1 MAADR
6 ETKELM
12 SHDDRILSKTIKAGA
27 EEDLFFSLA
36 LEQFLG
42 RLPERSREIIMA
54 RFGIGDAHP
63 KTLEEIGRTYQIT
76 RERVRQ
82 VIASTLGFLASE
94 QAHPTFVKISECIQS
109 TLAGKNGIMK
119 TEKLLR

>member
-1 MAADR
+1 MNRFDKWPIMAKW
-6 ETKELM
+6 EGKKHM
-12 SHDDRILSKTIKAGA
+12 SHNNRILSKTAKAGA
-27 EEDLFFSLA
+27 EEDLFFSLV

-42 RLPERSREIIMA
+42 RLPPLSREIIMA

-82 VIASTLGFLASE
+82 VIASTLGFLSGE
-94 QAHPTFVKISECIQS
+94 HEHPTFVKISERIQ
-109 TLAGKNGIMK
+109 
-119 TEKLLR
+119 